1 MATYSTPQKAKVCCC
16 CDMRMGVMSANGLIV
31 AIFIVI
37 AILQGTGV
45 GDQQEAFKDCN
56 DYCQADAAG
65 RQDILVKAGGEGEGR
80 KCYFDDWMVNDEGE
94 ASAESDTCKALAYG
108 QSDKAKQLALVGLV
122 FGIVWLIT
130 ALCAIAGAAT
140 FNFTLVKVQMCWL
153 PVNVLIQIITTGI
166 TGSELNKYDY
176 DGKGMALSFLSV
188 GVIVGVLIAAGLF
201 YADKE
206 LTKSGFTKQ
215 NYAQHKNCC
224 SGNKSQPQLP
234 TRLLPCRPLLSRLLL
249 LTLISDS
256 SAYRRVT
263 FCSTESVVCG
273 LTVFSLVFSL
283 ERKRESGWDVAV
295 SMWDC
300 CLICF

>member
-224 SGNKSQPQLP
+224 SGNKSQPP
-234 TRLLPCRPLLSRLLL
+234 AAY
-249 LTLISDS
+249 
-256 SAYRRVT
+256 SAPPVQAT
-263 FCSTESVVCG
+263 VVQA
-273 LTVFSLVFSL
+273 TVVNTY
-283 ERKRESGWDVAV
+283 K
-295 SMWDC
+295 
-300 CLICF
+300 